1 MILIGIDEVGRGCV
15 AGPVVAASVAIDS
28 NNFSI
33 DVTDSKLLS
42 QKKREYLDT
51 QIKSH
56 CLDFSISIIE
66 ASVIDKINIH
76 QASLL
81 AMKKSFEG
89 LKIKSSHVKCDGK
102 FSPDISNITCHI
114 KGDLIFKE
122 ISAASIIAKVY
133 RDNLMQNI
141 ALNYPQYFFE
151 KHKGYLTKIHQEAID
166 QFGATPIHRKSFKP
180 FS

>member
-15 AGPVVAASVAIDS
+15 AGPIVAASVVIDS

-42 QKKREYLDT
+42 QKQREYLDT
-51 QIKSH
+51 QIKCL

-66 ASVIDKINIH
+66 AGVIDKINIH

-89 LKIKSSHVKCDGK
+89 LKIKSRHVRCDGK
-102 FSPDISNITCHI
+102 FTPEIPYITSHI

-141 ALNYPQYFFE
+141 APNYPQYFFE
-151 KHKGYLTKIHQEAID
+151 KHKGYLTTIHQEAID
-166 QFGATPIHRKSFKP
+166 QFGATPLHRKSFRP

>member
-15 AGPVVAASVAIDS
+15 AGPVVAASVVIDS

-42 QKKREYLDT
+42 QKQREYLDT
-51 QIKSH
+51 QIKCH

-66 ASVIDKINIH
+66 AEVIDKINIH

-81 AMKKSFEG
+81 VMKKSFEG
-89 LKIKSSHVKCDGK
+89 LKIKSPHVKCDGK
-102 FSPDISNITCHI
+102 FTPDIPNITCHI

-133 RDNLMQNI
+133 RDNLMHNI

-166 QFGATPIHRKSFKP
+166 HFGATSLHRKSFKP